1 MTDFIIV
8 RHGETDWNRQQR
20 FQGQID
26 VPLNATGL
34 QQAQHLALVR
44 RQPLEQLAL
53 MERTDVQPWHGGE
66 HCTGSKGRR
75 SRQAFPHARPGR
87 VIGPRQANGRQSDMT
102 DFVFIRHGETDWNR
116 QQRFQGQIDVPL
128 NATGHTQAARLRD
141 RLAAERAEALACS
154 DLERARQT
162 AAPLAAAWQVEPM
175 LHTGLREQSFGVLE
189 GLDVPTIQ
197 SRHPDLWAHW
207 LEHRADFALPGGE
220 SLRQFH
226 TRVLQAV
233 RQSMSS
239 TPPCVTTAS
248 VRPGW
253 RSASSRT
260 ANGLPLDGLRNCEIP
275 NTGVNRLR
283 WKAGTLEILRW
294 ADAEHLEGLPPQP
307 STAAGKR

>member
-1 MTDFIIV
+1 
-8 RHGETDWNRQQR
+8 
-20 FQGQID
+20 
-26 VPLNATGL
+26 
-34 QQAQHLALVR
+34 
-44 RQPLEQLAL
+44 
-53 MERTDVQPWHGGE
+53 
-66 HCTGSKGRR
+66 
-75 SRQAFPHARPGR
+75 
-87 VIGPRQANGRQSDMT
+87 MT

-162 AAPLAAAWQVEPM
+162 AAPLAAAWRLEPT

-207 LEHRADFALPGGE
+207 LEHRADYALPGGE

-226 TRVLQAV
+226 ARVLQAV
-233 RQSMSS
+233 RELADLHPGR
-239 TPPCVTTAS
+239 TLAVVTHGG
-248 VRPGW
+248 VLDMLW
-253 RSASSRT
+253 RT

-307 STAAGKR
+307 STAAGER